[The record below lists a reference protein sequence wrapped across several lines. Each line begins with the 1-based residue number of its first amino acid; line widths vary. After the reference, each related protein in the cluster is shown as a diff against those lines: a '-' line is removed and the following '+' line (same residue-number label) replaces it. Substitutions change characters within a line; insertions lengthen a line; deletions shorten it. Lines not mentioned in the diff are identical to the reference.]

1 MPQSTSILR
10 RAHFMGVKIKR
21 LRKQNR
27 LTLEDLSVRCMQ
39 VDRDSA
45 PSVSYLSMI
54 ENGKRVPSEELVG
67 VIADIFQKPIA
78 WFFDETFKDETPDP
92 SGVVEVDEGM
102 PLEPAFL
109 FSNEL
114 LKTAIPELLEQTGTA
129 GRQFAHLLI
138 RAYQESNQNSFPDL
152 ERAAE
157 SVGHKQFPLSL
168 EEVLTIAGGLGLTI
182 EWFDKRSFR
191 DREARS
197 SGLRTM
203 LRSFYEPPGTIFLN
217 EQLKRFPDRLKYD
230 VANHIGHKVLHGGDG
245 ARAAQT
251 TGGSSIA
258 MRRDETTSAT
268 LDSRDILYAW
278 RDFECS
284 YFAAAL
290 LCPKT
295 PLRRFLARHAY
306 ALDCGESIGVSTTL
320 LMRRMSSVSPYPH
333 WHYFDAYPPGHLR
346 AVYRGNGI
354 PLPWGNM
361 KALSDPCQHWAVFRM
376 LGTDTDQPL
385 AQISVLKS
393 GGRSYLYCCESV
405 RRKDLAGNLHV
416 LCAGVDLAPAL
427 ATLGVDVEKTIEE
440 IEAACNRGG
449 GSGAISKTARKH
461 LVSVSKILN
470 IGWIAD
476 GAAKPASI
484 ICQRSTFC
492 PRERH
497 CLGRSAARNKP
508 YLQQLKADILQ
519 RQRTE

>member
-1 MPQSTSILR
+1 MANGTSILR
-10 RAHFMGVKIKR
+10 RSHFLGVKIKH

-27 LTLEDLSVRCMQ
+27 LTLEDLSVRCVQ

-54 ENGKRVPSEELVG
+54 ENGKRVPSQDLLEI
-67 VIADIFQKPIA
+67 IADIFQKPVN
-78 WFFDETFKDETPDP
+78 WFFDETFEDDAPIASAIGP
-92 SGVVEVDEGM
+92 SVDGM

-109 FSNEL
+109 FSNVQ
-114 LKTAIPELLEQTGTA
+114 LKMAIPELLEQTGTT

-138 RAYQESNQNSFPDL
+138 RARQEANQNNFPDL

-157 SVGHKQFPLSL
+157 SVGAKRFPLNTEDLLEIASDLSL
-168 EEVLTIAGGLGLTI
+168 EI
-182 EWFDKRSFR
+182 EWFDRKPFR
-191 DREARS
+191 DPQDES
-197 SGLRTM
+197 NGLRTV
-203 LRSFYEPPGTIFLN
+203 LRSFYEAPGKIFLN
-217 EQLKRFPDRLKYD
+217 RTLKRFPDRLRYD
-230 VANHIGHKVLHGGDG
+230 IANHIAHKVLHGGDG
-245 ARAAQT
+245 ARTPQT
-251 TGGSSIA
+251 SGGSLIGL
-258 MRRDETTSAT
+258 RRDEANSPA
-268 LDSRDILYAW
+268 LDSKDILYAW

-295 PLRRFLARHAY
+295 PFRRFLAKNAY
-306 ALDCGESIGVSTTL
+306 SLNCGGAIGVSTTL

-376 LGTDTDQPL
+376 LGTDSNQPS

-393 GGRSYLYCCESV
+393 AGKPRLYCCESV
-405 RRKDLAGNLHV
+405 RGKDLAGNLHV

-427 ATLGVDVEKTIEE
+427 STLGVAVDDTIAE
-440 IEAACNRGG
+440 IEAACNRDG
-449 GSGAISKTARKH
+449 GSSAIPERARNH
-461 LVSVSKILN
+461 LLSVSKILN
-470 IGWIAD
+470 IGWVAD

-492 PRERH
+492 PRESH
-497 CLGRSAARNKP
+497 CPGSSAPPGNP
-508 YLQQLKADILQ
+508 YLEDLKETIVLDK
-519 RQRTE
+519 RR

>member
-1 MPQSTSILR
+1 MSQGTSILR
-10 RAHFMGVKIKR
+10 RSHFLGVKIKR

-27 LTLEDLSVRCMQ
+27 LTLEDLSVRCVQ

-54 ENGKRVPSEELVG
+54 ENGKRVPSQDLLK
-67 VIADIFQKPIA
+67 VIADIFQKPVN
-78 WFFDETFKDETPDP
+78 WFFDETFEDEAPIASGIGDP
-92 SGVVEVDEGM
+92 VEGM
-102 PLEPAFL
+102 SLEPAFL
-109 FSNEL
+109 FSNVL

-138 RAYQESNQNSFPDL
+138 RAHQEVNQNSFPDL

-157 SVGHKQFPLSL
+157 SVGSKRFPLSTEDL
-168 EEVLTIAGGLGLTI
+168 LDIASDLGLAV
-182 EWFDKRSFR
+182 EWFDRKSFR
-191 DREARS
+191 DPQDES
-197 SGLRTM
+197 NGLRTV
-203 LRSFYEPPGTIFLN
+203 LRSFYEPPGKIFLN
-217 EQLKRFPDRLKYD
+217 KKLERFPDRLRYD
-230 VANHIGHKVLHGGDG
+230 IANHIAHKVLHGGDG
-245 ARAAQT
+245 ARAPQT
-251 TGGSSIA
+251 TGGSLIGL
-258 MRRDETTSAT
+258 RRDEATSPT
-268 LDSRDILYAW
+268 LDSKDILYAW

-295 PLRRFLARHAY
+295 PFRRFLARHAY
-306 ALDCGESIGVSTTL
+306 ALDCGGAIGVSITL

-376 LGTDTDQPL
+376 LSSDSKQPT
-385 AQISVLKS
+385 AQVSVLKS
-393 GGRSYLYCCESV
+393 AGRSRLYCCESV
-405 RRKDLAGNLHV
+405 RREDLAGNLHV

-427 ATLGVDVEKTIEE
+427 ATLGVAVDDTVAE
-440 IEAACNRGG
+440 IEAACNREG
-449 GSGAISKTARKH
+449 GSAAIPVRARNQ
-461 LVSVSKILN
+461 LISVSKILN

-492 PRERH
+492 PRENH
-497 CLGRSAARNKP
+497 CLGRPAALRNS
-508 YLQQLKADILQ
+508 YLEDLKETILLDK
-519 RQRTE
+519 RR